1 MRFWPSIFVL
11 ILMRISH
18 CSIVNIGDDKPID
31 PLNGRICGIGDMNKD
46 GNTDLIVQQRTGS
59 QNKLVIYLQSEGAE
73 FRNGTQH
80 IDLGKDGNDVFCNVG
95 DFNGD
100 SCPDLFIVS
109 KIDDTSAS
117 FVNKIASVF
126 SPRPP
131 TRYQA
136 RVYLN
141 GRNDNFVE
149 LPLCFKNSD
158 SSKSDICTPYQF
170 VDHPSLV
177 DINGDGITDIIGFQ
191 AIMENS
197 DKKCR
202 YKF

>member
-11 ILMRISH
+11 ILMRISQ

-59 QNKLVIYLQSEGAE
+59 QNKLVVYLQSEGAE

-109 KIDDTSAS
+109 VCLLY
-117 FVNKIASVF
+117 F
-126 SPRPP
+126 
-131 TRYQA
+131 
-136 RVYLN
+136 
-141 GRNDNFVE
+141 
-149 LPLCFKNSD
+149 
-158 SSKSDICTPYQF
+158 
-170 VDHPSLV
+170 
-177 DINGDGITDIIGFQ
+177 
-191 AIMENS
+191 
-197 DKKCR
+197 
-202 YKF
+202 